1 MLYVVAYD
9 IADDD
14 RRQRVAR
21 YLEGWGRRVEKSVF
35 ECEVSREQMREI
47 VEHVRGM
54 LVLPDD
60 RCHIY
65 RLCAECA
72 RQHVA
77 IGEDLEPSWSGA
89 VVV

>member
-35 ECEVSREQMREI
+35 ECDVSRGQVREI
-47 VEHVRGM
+47 AAHLRSL
-54 LVLPDD
+54 LVLRED

-65 RLCAECA
+65 RLCAECT
-72 RQHVA
+72 RHRVV
-77 IGEDLEPSWSGA
+77 IGEDLEPSWAG
-89 VVV
+89 VVVV